1 MSGRW
6 YIWSEMIILFI
17 IYNVW
22 YIYFKIYIY
31 IENSQFF
38 SYSWIIQDI
47 LLNKKIDTSNIT
59 YILIGIKNNFR
70 NETKTIKDSR
80 YNVYIEY
87 I

>member
-31 IENSQFF
+31 IENSPFF

-59 YILIGIKNNFR
+59 YILIGIK
-70 NETKTIKDSR
+70 TILEMKQKQ
-80 YNVYIEY
+80 
-87 I
+87 